1 MRQFYLKLSLV
12 NGMNTEY
19 RVCPYRVPVGNFI
32 LYDVALVLVL
42 WSRFRRVI
50 DNKSCPPKKA
60 RRKKQQCVY
69 LMNRNSGKK
78 TRQFCSFSPDI

>member
-12 NGMNTEY
+12 NGMNTFCI

-42 WSRFRRVI
+42 WSRFRRDI
-50 DNKSCPPKKA
+50 DNKSCPPKK
-60 RRKKQQCVY
+60 
-69 LMNRNSGKK
+69 
-78 TRQFCSFSPDI
+78 PDAKSNNVCI

>member
-1 MRQFYLKLSLV
+1 MFEKL
-12 NGMNTEY
+12 
-19 RVCPYRVPVGNFI
+19 PYPVPVGNFI

-42 WSRFRRVI
+42 WSRFRRDI
-50 DNKSCPPKKA
+50 DNKSCPPPQKKA

>member
-1 MRQFYLKLSLV
+1 MSLV

-19 RVCPYRVPVGNFI
+19 RVCPYRVHVDNFI

-50 DNKSCPPKKA
+50 DNKSCPPQKSQTQKA
-60 RRKKQQCVY
+60 TMCVF
-69 LMNRNSGKK
+69 NES
-78 TRQFCSFSPDI
+78 